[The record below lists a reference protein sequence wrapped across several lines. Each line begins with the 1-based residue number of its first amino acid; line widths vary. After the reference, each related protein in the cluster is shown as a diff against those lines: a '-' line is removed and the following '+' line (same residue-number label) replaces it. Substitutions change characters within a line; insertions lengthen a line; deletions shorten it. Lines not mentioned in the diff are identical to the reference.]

1 VSQKLDGEAQLDT
14 AIHIAP
20 HEALLEPVGTGL
32 EPRSPDTIVMPTV
45 RPYLLRTA
53 TALAGTLCCRFVV
66 LCTMS
71 AQAEQALKQCA
82 AVRDLL
88 VAVVPASIDDN
99 LLPFRTSGLPEGV
112 TRPTTN

>member
-1 VSQKLDGEAQLDT
+1 
-14 AIHIAP
+14 
-20 HEALLEPVGTGL
+20 
-32 EPRSPDTIVMPTV
+32 
-45 RPYLLRTA
+45 
-53 TALAGTLCCRFVV
+53 
-66 LCTMS
+66 MS